1 MAITGQT
8 QSKSAVAFKRLQH
21 DHPEVTANSSDFKFR
36 SRGQRDT
43 PVTDVRGIVEI
54 IMLLPGQQ
62 AARVRRQAAEL
73 LVRYLGGDM
82 RIIDE
87 VCALRGLQEELA
99 TARPDDPRRIF
110 GEAVEAS
117 GSHGP
122 VGEQLVRIISTVE
135 RRLTVQESFVRNGL
149 SIRTGFGITYH
160 SERLRNNLPF
170 GMASESPQRA
180 PWAHPPKGA
189 EGALAPPPGSHWMKS
204 WSISAGLSRPSSPV
218 SFHGMPLQ
226 VWMVRPWM
234 FAAIEFWNA
243 KPTNWTL

>member
-1 MAITGQT
+1 MVRDGGWLQVAITGQT
-8 QSKSAVAFKRLQH
+8 QSNSAVAFKRLQH

-36 SRGQRDT
+36 GRGQRDT

-62 AARVRRQAAEL
+62 TARVRRQAAEL

-122 VGEQLVRIISTVE
+122 VGAQLVRIISTVE
-135 RRLTVQESFVRNGL
+135 RRLTAQESFVRNGL
-149 SIRTGFGITYH
+149 SIRTGFGIT
-160 SERLRNNLPF
+160 
-170 GMASESPQRA
+170 
-180 PWAHPPKGA
+180 PKGPKPSA
-189 EGALAPPPGSHWMKS
+189 DLGDRCGGGHYGPDPEQLSGGIQTPTTRPHRSHC
-204 WSISAGLSRPSSPV
+204 I
-218 SFHGMPLQ
+218 LQ
-226 VWMVRPWM
+226 W
-234 FAAIEFWNA
+234 
-243 KPTNWTL
+243 LQ